1 MLSFYIARRYLLS
14 KKSHHAI
21 NIISGISVC
30 GVAIATAALVC
41 ILSVFNGFQDMV
53 AMLFTA
59 FDPELKIVPAE
70 GKFMAAD
77 SPELGAVRMDTCIA
91 VYTETLEDE
100 ALLMLN
106 NRQVMATVKGVEDN
120 FDELIDF
127 DEIRFGTGDFCLH
140 ASAINYGILG
150 INLLSNL
157 GTGADFATPIQV
169 YAPRNGAQINMSAPE
184 ESFNQDLLYS
194 PRVGFAVKQNKY
206 DSHLA
211 VTSIDFARRLFEKDG
226 MASAI
231 EIKLKEGVDQ
241 SREKR
246 HLEAVLGD
254 GYKVLDRYQ
263 QQEDTFKIMQIEKLI
278 SYAFLT
284 FILMIACFNIIGSLS
299 MLIIDKKDDVVT
311 LRNLGASD
319 TQISEVFLL
328 EGRLVSVTGA
338 VIGIVLGLVLCYI
351 QQECGVIRFGHS
363 AGSYIIDAYPVN
375 VHMWDVVLIFGTV
388 IAVGFLSVWWPVRY
402 LSKKFT
408 K

>member
-402 LSKKFT
+402 LSKKIT

>member
-254 GYKVLDRYQ
+254 QYKVLDRYQ